1 MATIA
6 NIGTLGVGGPDKVS
20 PNIVPMYLYKV
31 KLAIKQNNDYTGYEV
46 YTFDNIEF
54 VNTNNYKYK
63 YHNYCD
69 NTNNFNRFWFR
80 IYDKVTIYSHQPNLH
95 LENAERFA
103 QRVINPDNTRINRLK
118 KI

>member
-1 MATIA
+1 MAFIP
-6 NIGTLGVGGPDKVS
+6 GTLSGPSGNVS

-54 VNTNNYKYK
+54 VDTNNYKY
-63 YHNYCD
+63 HDYCA
-69 NTNNFNRFWFR
+69 NTNNFNRFLFR
-80 IYDKVTIYSHQPNLH
+80 IYDKVPIYSHQPNLQ

-118 KI
+118 KK